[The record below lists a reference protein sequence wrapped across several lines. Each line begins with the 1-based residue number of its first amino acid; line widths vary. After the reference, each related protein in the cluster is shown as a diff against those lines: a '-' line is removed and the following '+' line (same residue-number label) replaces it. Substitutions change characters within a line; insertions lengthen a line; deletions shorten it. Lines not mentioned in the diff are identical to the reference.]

1 MKNHNKRLTEMG
13 KNYAGLEKREYARRF
28 YAPDHRPTI
37 RIGLQEF
44 DVIDISERGV
54 RFVNDKKIIRQ
65 GWVNGTIVFTD
76 KVPIHV
82 DGVIV
87 RDEDGHMGLHL
98 VAPIDLIFD

>member
-1 MKNHNKRLTEMG
+1 MG
-13 KNYAGLEKREYARRF
+13 KNYAGIEKRAHSRKNY
-28 YAPDHRPTI
+28 PLNHRPTI

-54 RFVNDKKIIRQ
+54 RFINDKKIFQQ

-76 KVPIHV
+76 GVPIDV

-87 RDEDGHMGLHL
+87 RDENGDMGLHL
-98 VAPIDLIFD
+98 VAPIDPNFD